1 MVQLGSANATGK
13 KNMAHALR
21 FLAAVSLLMVAGC
34 QQPPDETTLPLTV
47 TSKDFGAYTVHF
59 SALTTDQLH
68 AEVAQQYG
76 IVRSN
81 NRAMLNVSILRK
93 EDIGLPQPVS
103 GQVTVAANNLTGQLK
118 SVPIREVREQEAIYY
133 IGEYG
138 IANGETLIFS
148 IDVTPIGETSP
159 LSVRYMKQ
167 FFVD

>member
-1 MVQLGSANATGK
+1 
-13 KNMAHALR
+13 MAHALR
-21 FLAAVSLLMVAGC
+21 FLAAVSLMMVAGC
-34 QQPPDETTLPLTV
+34 QQPPEEASLPLTL
-47 TSKDFGAYTVHF
+47 TSKDFGAYVVHF
-59 SALTTDQLH
+59 NALTTDQLQ

-103 GQVTVAANNLTGQLK
+103 GQVTVAANNLTGPLK
-118 SVPIREVREQEAIYY
+118 SVAMREVREQEAIYD

-138 IANGETLIFS
+138 IENGETLIFS
-148 IDVTPIGETSP
+148 IDVTPIDEITP

>member
-1 MVQLGSANATGK
+1 
-13 KNMAHALR
+13 MAHALR

-34 QQPPDETTLPLTV
+34 QQQPPAETALPLTV

-59 SALTTDQLH
+59 NALTTDQLH

-93 EDIGLPQPVS
+93 DDGGLPQAVS

-138 IANGETLIFS
+138 IVNGETLIFS
-148 IDVTPIGETSP
+148 IDVTPIDEIVP

>member
-1 MVQLGSANATGK
+1 
-13 KNMAHALR
+13 MAHALQ
-21 FLAAVSLLMVAGC
+21 FLAAISLMMVAGC
-34 QQPPDETTLPLTV
+34 QQPPEETSLPLTL
-47 TSKDFGAYTVHF
+47 TSKDFGAYVVHF
-59 SALTTDQLH
+59 NALTTDQLQ

-93 EDIGLPQPVS
+93 EDGSLPQPVS

-118 SVPIREVREQEAIYY
+118 SVAMREVQEQEAIYY

-138 IANGETLIFS
+138 IENGETLIFS
-148 IDVTPIGETSP
+148 IDVTPIDELAP